1 MPSPNISE
9 ILTTTL
15 EYRTKKLRDNVSKNN
30 ALLSRLKEKGKAKP
44 VAGGVTIREELE
56 YTENG
61 TFMYYSGYE
70 QLNVSP
76 SDVMTAAEFAWK
88 QAAVAVVGSGLE
100 LRIQNASKEQ
110 VFNLLEKRI
119 SNAEKTMANNL
130 AVGAYSDGT
139 GSSGKQVGGLQLLVA
154 DSPSSGTV
162 GGINRSTWSFWRN
175 YAFDA
180 TTDGGAAASAANIQ
194 SYMNQVYLAISRGAD
209 HPDLIAADNAYFRL
223 YWESLQANQ
232 RFTDTKLAAAG
243 FDNLKYMGA
252 DVIFDGGIGGACPAN
267 HMYFLNTD
275 YIYWRPHS
283 GTDMIVGDEFKPGN
297 QDAVS
302 KLILWAGNMT
312 LSNAQLQGVLKD

>member
-56 YTENG
+56 YAENG

-180 TTDGGAAASAANIQ
+180 TTDGGAAATAANIQ
-194 SYMNQVYLAISRGAD
+194 TYMNEVFLRCSRGD
-209 HPDLIAADNAYFRL
+209 DKTDLIVASKTYYKLFWASMQAIQRVT
-223 YWESLQANQ
+223 ES
-232 RFTDTKLAAAG
+232 KMGAAG
-243 FDNLKYMGA
+243 FQNLAFANNVPVVYE
-252 DVIFDGGIGGACPAN
+252 DSTGILTD

-275 YIYWRPHS
+275 YLQFNYAPGRLFEPSDEVRP
-283 GTDMIVGDEFKPGN
+283 PN
-297 QDAVS
+297 QDAETH
-302 KLILWAGNMT
+302 LILFAGNLT
-312 LSNAQLQGVLKD
+312 CSNCALQGVLKD

>member
-15 EYRTKKLRDNVSKNN
+15 EFRAKKLRDNVTKNN
-30 ALLSRLKEKGKAKP
+30 ALLARLKERGKVQP
-44 VAGGVTIREELE
+44 VSGGVTIREELE
-56 YTENG
+56 YAENG

-70 QLNVSP
+70 LLNVSP
-76 SDVMTAAEFAWK
+76 SDVMTAAEYAWK
-88 QAAVAVVGSGLE
+88 QAAVAVTGSGLE
-100 LRIQNASKEQ
+100 LRIQNAGKEQ
-110 VFNLLEKRI
+110 IFDLLKKRI
-119 SNAEKTMANNL
+119 GNAEKTMANNL
-130 AVGAYSDGT
+130 ALGAYSDGT
-139 GSSGKQVGGLQLLVA
+139 GTSGKQIGGLQLLVA

-162 GGINRSTWSFWRN
+162 GGINRANWSFWRN

-180 TTDGGAAASAANIQ
+180 TTDGGNAATAANIQ
-194 SYMNQVYLAISRGAD
+194 SYMNRVYLAISRGTD
-209 HPDLIAADNAYFRL
+209 HPDLIPADNNYYRL

-232 RFTDTKLAAAG
+232 RFTNEKMAAAG

-252 DVIFDGGIGGACPAN
+252 DVFFDGGIGGACPSN

-275 YIYWRPHS
+275 YIYLRPHAD
-283 GTDMIVGDEFKPGN
+283 TDMIVGDEFKPGN

-312 LSNAQLQGVLKD
+312 LSNGQLQGVLKD

>member
-56 YTENG
+56 YAENG

-194 SYMNQVYLAISRGAD
+194 SYMNRVYLAISRGAD